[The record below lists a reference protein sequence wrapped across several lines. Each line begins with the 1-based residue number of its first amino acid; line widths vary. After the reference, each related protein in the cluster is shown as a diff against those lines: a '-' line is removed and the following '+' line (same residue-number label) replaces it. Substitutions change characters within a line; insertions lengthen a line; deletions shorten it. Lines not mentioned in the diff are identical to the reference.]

1 MPGRPVRRSVLGM
14 AKKETKTNGSAV
26 LESKARTT
34 VPATPTG
41 AAPEVATVTPATGPG
56 WSEAISGTLASSVQV
71 VRDVLPSSRLPVY
84 LAATAL
90 LVTGFV
96 DAPVVLGAGLAYEAL
111 RRWEP
116 RAAR

>member
-1 MPGRPVRRSVLGM
+1 M
-14 AKKETKTNGSAV
+14 AKKESTNGSKV
-26 LESKARTT
+26 LEKSARPT

-41 AAPEVATVTPATGPG
+41 AAPEVAPAARPAAPG
-56 WSEAISGTLASSVQV
+56 WGDAVSGTLASSVQV

-90 LVTGFV
+90 LVTGLV
-96 DAPVVLGAGLAYEAL
+96 DPPVALGAGLAYEAL

-116 RAAR
+116 RAAH

>member
-1 MPGRPVRRSVLGM
+1 M
-14 AKKETKTNGSAV
+14 AKKKESSNGSTV
-26 LESKARTT
+26 LGSGVRPT

-41 AAPEVATVTPATGPG
+41 AAPEVAPAAGGTAAGRTDAG
-56 WSEAISGTLASSVQV
+56 WTDAVGGAVASSVQV
-71 VRDVLPSSRLPVY
+71 VRNVLPPSRLPVY

-90 LVTGFV
+90 LVAGLI
-96 DAPVVLGAGLAYEAL
+96 DPPVALGAGLAYEAL

>member
-1 MPGRPVRRSVLGM
+1 M
-14 AKKETKTNGSAV
+14 AKKESKTNGSPV
-26 LESKARTT
+26 LESGARPT
-34 VPATPTG
+34 VPATPRG
-41 AAPEVATVTPATGPG
+41 AAPEVAPAGGGTGPG
-56 WSEAISGTLASSVQV
+56 WADAVGGTLASSVQV

-90 LVTGFV
+90 LVAGLV
-96 DAPVVLGAGLAYEAL
+96 DPPVALGAGLAYEAL

>member
-1 MPGRPVRRSVLGM
+1 M
-14 AKKETKTNGSAV
+14 AKKESKNGAAV
-26 LESKARTT
+26 LESGPRPT

-41 AAPEVATVTPATGPG
+41 GVPEVAPAAAGTAAG
-56 WSEAISGTLASSVQV
+56 WTDAVGGAVASSVQV
-71 VRDVLPSSRLPVY
+71 VRDVLPPSRLPVY

-90 LVTGFV
+90 LVAGLI
-96 DAPVVLGAGLAYEAL
+96 DPPVALGAGLAYEAL